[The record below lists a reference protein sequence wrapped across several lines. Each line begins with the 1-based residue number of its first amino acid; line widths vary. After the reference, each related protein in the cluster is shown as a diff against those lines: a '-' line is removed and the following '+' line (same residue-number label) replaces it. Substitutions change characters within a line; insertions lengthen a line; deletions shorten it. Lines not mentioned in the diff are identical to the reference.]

1 MMVFLY
7 IVIAILGIS
16 SVITFLIVFL
26 INKSSNK
33 DDYDEVQFA
42 KTKKFDPNEF
52 GDEED
57 TFDEDAEIISDN
69 LNMISENNEDVSIE
83 EVKTEAELDKVDF
96 LENTQTKLK
105 VVDSDIK
112 NKFDAGNENK
122 EELKELEKTSENLE
136 LGLETEYTLD
146 DGDEAPVIEPNLV
159 DEDEEII

>member
-7 IVIAILGIS
+7 IVGAILGIS

-52 GDEED
+52 EDDES
-57 TFDEDAEIISDN
+57 FDEDAEIISDN
-69 LNMISENNEDVSIE
+69 LNLISEDNIDVSIE
-83 EVKTEAELDKVDF
+83 EVKSEAELDKVDF
-96 LENTQTKLK
+96 LENTQTKIK
-105 VVDSDIK
+105 TSDSDIK
-112 NKFDAGNENK
+112 NKFDSDNTNK
-122 EELKELEKTSENLE
+122 DELKELEKTSDNLK
-136 LGLETEYTLD
+136 LGLENQYD
-146 DGDEAPVIEPNLV
+146 IDEGEEDPVIKPNMV

>member
-7 IVIAILGIS
+7 VVIAILGIS
-16 SVITFLIVFL
+16 SIITFLIVFL

-52 GDEED
+52 GDED
-57 TFDEDAEIISDN
+57 SFDEDAEIISDN
-69 LNMISENNEDVSIE
+69 LNMISEDNEDVSIE
-83 EVKTEAELDKVDF
+83 EVKSEAELDKVDF
-96 LENTQTKLK
+96 LENTQTRLK
-105 VVDSDIK
+105 VVNSDIK
-112 NKFDAGNENK
+112 NKFDAGIENK

-136 LGLETEYTLD
+136 LGLENQYDIDE
-146 DGDEAPVIEPNLV
+146 GDEDPVIKPSMV

>member
-7 IVIAILGIS
+7 VVIAILGIS
-16 SVITFLIVFL
+16 SIITFLIVFL

-33 DDYDEVQFA
+33 DDYDEMQFA

-52 GDEED
+52 GDED
-57 TFDEDAEIISDN
+57 SFDEDAEIISDN
-69 LNMISENNEDVSIE
+69 LNMISEDNEDVSIE
-83 EVKTEAELDKVDF
+83 EVKSEAELDRVDF

-112 NKFDAGNENK
+112 NKFDAGVENK
-122 EELKELEKTSENLE
+122 EELRELEKTSENLE
-136 LGLETEYTLD
+136 LGLENQYNIDE
-146 DGDEAPVIEPNLV
+146 GDEDPVIKPSMV

>member
-1 MMVFLY
+1 MIVFIY
-7 IVIAILGIS
+7 IVGAILGIS
-16 SVITFLIVFL
+16 SIITFLIVFL

-33 DDYDEVQFA
+33 DDYDEMQFA

-52 GDEED
+52 GDED
-57 TFDEDAEIISDN
+57 SFDEDAEIISDN
-69 LNMISENNEDVSIE
+69 LSMISEDNEDVSIE
-83 EVKTEAELDKVDF
+83 EVKSEAELDKVDF

-112 NKFDAGNENK
+112 NKFDAGIENK

-136 LGLETEYTLD
+136 LGLENQYNIDE
-146 DGDEAPVIEPNLV
+146 GDEDPVIKPSMV

>member
-7 IVIAILGIS
+7 IVGAILGIS

-26 INKSSNK
+26 INRSSNK

-52 GDEED
+52 EDDES
-57 TFDEDAEIISDN
+57 FDEDAEIISDN
-69 LNMISENNEDVSIE
+69 LSLISEDNVNVSIE
-83 EVKTEAELDKVDF
+83 EVKSESELDKVDF

-105 VVDSDIK
+105 VIGSDIK
-112 NKFDAGNENK
+112 NKFDSDNSNK
-122 EELKELEKTSENLE
+122 EELKELEKTSDNLN
-136 LGLETEYTLD
+136 LGLENAYNIDEGD
-146 DGDEAPVIEPNLV
+146 DDPVIKANNI

>member
-52 GDEED
+52 DDEEVES
-57 TFDEDAEIISDN
+57 FDEDASIISDN
-69 LNMISENNEDVSIE
+69 LDMISENNEDVTIE
-83 EVKTEAELDKVDF
+83 EVKSEEELDKVDF

-105 VVDSDIK
+105 VVDSSIK

-122 EELKELEKTSENLE
+122 EELKELEKTSENLD
-136 LGLETEYTLD
+136 LGLENVD
-146 DGDEAPVIEPNLV
+146 DDEVEEKPVIEAV
-159 DEDEEII
+159 GDDVEII

>member
-7 IVIAILGIS
+7 IVGAILGIS
-16 SVITFLIVFL
+16 SVVTFLIVFL

-52 GDEED
+52 DDEDES
-57 TFDEDAEIISDN
+57 FDEDAEIISDN
-69 LNMISENNEDVSIE
+69 LNLISEDNVDVSIE
-83 EVKTEAELDKVDF
+83 EVKSEAELDKVDF
-96 LENTQTKLK
+96 LENTQAKLK
-105 VVDSDIK
+105 VADSDIK

-136 LGLETEYTLD
+136 LGLEDQYDIDE
-146 DGDEAPVIEPNLV
+146 GDEDPVIKPSMV

>member
-7 IVIAILGIS
+7 VVIAILGIS
-16 SVITFLIVFL
+16 SIITFLIVFL

-42 KTKKFDPNEF
+42 KTKKFDPNDF
-52 GDEED
+52 GDEES
-57 TFDEDAEIISDN
+57 FDEDAEIISDN

-83 EVKTEAELDKVDF
+83 EVKSEAELDKVDF
-96 LENTQTKLK
+96 LENTQTRLK

-136 LGLETEYTLD
+136 LGLENQYNIDEGD
-146 DGDEAPVIEPNLV
+146 DDPVIKPNNI

>member
-1 MMVFLY
+1 MIVFIY
-7 IVIAILGIS
+7 IVGAILGIS
-16 SVITFLIVFL
+16 SIITFLIVFL

-33 DDYDEVQFA
+33 DDYDEMQFA

-52 GDEED
+52 GDED
-57 TFDEDAEIISDN
+57 SFDEDAEIISDN
-69 LNMISENNEDVSIE
+69 LSMISEDNEDVSIE
-83 EVKTEAELDKVDF
+83 EVKSEAELDKVDF

-112 NKFDAGNENK
+112 NKFDAGVENK

-136 LGLETEYTLD
+136 LGLENQYNIDE
-146 DGDEAPVIEPNLV
+146 GDEDPVIKPSMV